1 MNILGIGILFS
12 QGMGMASLE
21 KALQNGWQK
30 PDEVSDTR
38 HPNQKRS
45 AYQVNFEAVPNKTL
59 LKKIRRAD
67 KLSKMSLI
75 AAADAIADSG
85 ITDITQK
92 KIGIILAT
100 GFGAHV
106 TTFEFLDGILDF
118 GDAAVSPTSFSN
130 SVHNAAASYV
140 SSSLNIQ
147 GPTMTVTQ
155 FRFSF
160 QAALQLAQAWL
171 DQGRCEYVLV
181 GGADQ
186 YGDIVGFVS
195 AQKLNAAQDGKIKP
209 FTFKPTCCVPG
220 EGATFFLVS
229 NQKTEKSYC
238 ALHALHTSDDPN
250 PEKSND
256 ITIIDTDG
264 MLPDESVYRSFL
276 SLDTLVTAYTPLFG
290 SMMTNSA
297 LNIAAGALMLKQQ
310 MTYAAPIQD
319 NPHGLRMLSETT
331 NAALESIRC
340 IGCNCFG
347 ERSITYLTKIDE
359 VVKG

>member
-12 QGMGMASLE
+12 QGMGMLSLE

-30 PDEVSDTR
+30 PDEVPDTKR
-38 HPNQKRS
+38 PNQKRI
-45 AYQVNFEAVPNKTL
+45 AYQVNFESVPDKTL

-67 KLSKMSLI
+67 KLSKMSVL

-85 ITDITQK
+85 IADITQK

-118 GDAAVSPTSFSN
+118 GDAAVSPTAFSN

-160 QAALQLAQAWL
+160 QSALQLAQAWL
-171 DQGRCEYVLV
+171 DQGRCDYVLV
-181 GGADQ
+181 GGVDQ
-186 YGDIVGFVS
+186 YGDIVGF
-195 AQKLNAAQDGKIKP
+195 AADQKLVLAKDGKIKP
-209 FTFKPTCCVPG
+209 FVFKPTQCVPG
-220 EGATFFLVS
+220 EGAAFFLVS
-229 NQKTEKSYC
+229 NQKTEKTYC
-238 ALHALHTSDDPN
+238 SLNPIHTSDDSKIGKP
-250 PEKSND
+250 D
-256 ITIIDTDG
+256 DLTIIDADG
-264 MLPDESVYRSFL
+264 MLPDESAYRSFL
-276 SLDTLVTAYTPLFG
+276 TPDTLVTAYTPLFG

-297 LNIAAGALMLKQQ
+297 LSIAAGALMLKQQ
-310 MTYAAPIQD
+310 MAYAAPVQE
-319 NPHGLRMLSETT
+319 NPHGLRVLTKTKRIS
-331 NAALESIRC
+331 LESIRC
-340 IGCNCFG
+340 LACNCFG
-347 ERSITYLTKIDE
+347 ERSVTYLSKNA
-359 VVKG
+359 